1 MKVTTQEIEA
11 IDQLGEYLREGLEEI
26 KDEIHQISYSDIVS
40 ALDDIRSVIDEL
52 TNEVSEIRVSMRDIA
67 RSLEKIAYK

>member
-52 TNEVSEIRVSMRDIA
+52 TNEASEIRVSMRDIA

>member
-52 TNEVSEIRVSMRDIA
+52 TNEASEIRVSMRDIA
-67 RSLEKIAYK
+67 RSLEAIANK